1 MSAFYESDRALAE
14 YLLFHYGTAEQIGP
28 PTPELAGLL
37 GFAQRCVTQGFVWP
51 PSDRLARALDLGCAV
66 GGAAFELARH
76 VPEVIG
82 IDYSRSFVAAA
93 ERLRGEGI
101 LSIEIIEEG
110 ELTRPVTLRRPEG
123 IDPARLHFQTGD
135 ALNLPTDLG
144 AFDLVLAANLIDRLA
159 DPARFLASLPALVS
173 PGGSL
178 LLTSPYTWLEEYTP
192 RDRWLGGFIRAGQ
205 PVKTLDTLRELLAPA
220 FTLEKRVDLPF
231 LIREH
236 ARKFQA
242 SVAEGTLWR
251 RKNG

>member
-14 YLLFHYGTAEQIGP
+14 YLLFHYGTAEQIRP

-37 GFAQRCVTQGFVWP
+37 GFARRCVTEGFVWP
-51 PSDRLARALDLGCAV
+51 PPDGSARALDLGCAV

-82 IDYSRSFVAAA
+82 VDYSRSFIAAA
-93 ERLRGEGI
+93 ERLRGEGTC
-101 LSIEIIEEG
+101 SVEVVEEG

-123 IDPARLHFQTGD
+123 IDPARLRFQTGD
-135 ALNLPTDLG
+135 ALNLPDDLG
-144 AFDLVLAANLIDRLA
+144 TFDLVLAANLIDRLA
-159 DPARFLASLPALVS
+159 DPARFLARLPALVR

-178 LLTSPYTWLEEYTP
+178 LLTSPYTWLEAYTP
-192 RDRWLGGFIRAGQ
+192 RERWLGGFIREGQ
-205 PVKTLDTLRELLAPA
+205 PVKTQDTLRELLAPA
-220 FTLEKRVDLPF
+220 FILEKTIDLPF

-251 RKNG
+251 RQSA